1 MKSIIVIVSCNSRMR
16 VFFFFIEI
24 RSIKSYNIVTYNVHF
39 FIFLRYYWPF
49 CVLNSV
55 ITVLI

>member
-16 VFFFFIEI
+16 VLFFIEI